1 MSTQPISEIVEKQN
15 VDLSPREGS
24 MRYQQI
30 DCFRSKFLYPKFQF
44 VDKSGEPGGR
54 SWKENSFP
62 PIDFAH
68 GPELIFSVP
77 HFRNSGDRE
86 FLSRYNLSL
95 C

>member
-1 MSTQPISEIVEKQN
+1 
-15 VDLSPREGS
+15 

-30 DCFRSKFLYPKFQF
+30 AFPLRIPFKIRFNLLIRAESPAGVLEKNSSLQKLPARAPK
-44 VDKSGEPGGR
+44 P
-54 SWKENSFP
+54 
-62 PIDFAH
+62 
-68 GPELIFSVP
+68 IFSVS